1 MDTNTIILYA
11 LCAIVLVLVVMLIQ
25 MHLRLQKFFRGKDAK
40 TLEDTLR
47 SISTDVNKSLEAQ
60 SRIREHIG
68 VINTKLSETVRKV
81 ETVRYNPF
89 ADSGSNQS
97 FSTAFLNDKGDG
109 VVLSSL
115 YSRERVSI
123 YAKPIVGGKSEYELT
138 EEEESVIGK
147 SK

>member
-11 LCAIVLVLVVMLIQ
+11 LCAIVIVLVAMLMQ
-25 MHLRLQKFFRGKDAK
+25 MYFRLQKFFRGKDAK
-40 TLEDTLR
+40 TLEDTLQ
-47 SISTDVNKSLEAQ
+47 SLTKDVNKSLEAQ

-68 VINTKLSETVRKV
+68 AINTKLSQTIRNV

-97 FSTAFLNDKGDG
+97 FSTAFINDKGDG
-109 VVLSSL
+109 VVLSGL

>member
-47 SISTDVNKSLEAQ
+47 SISNDVNKSLEAQ

-68 VINTKLSETVRKV
+68 IVNTKLAGTIRNV
-81 ETVRYNPF
+81 ETLRYNPF

-109 VVLSSL
+109 VVISSL

-138 EEEESVIGK
+138 EEEESVISK